1 MDWTVETFGT
11 TGNDALDSR
20 DCLAD
25 FRDSWE
31 RRRPGGSRVQSSAV
45 ESSRVQSS
53 AVESSRR
60 RNALL
65 LKAVFAGILGVFTA
79 RYFGAG
85 CNSRSAVTVRP
96 SSMCEQWLLMS
107 MASVV

>member
-31 RRRPGGSRVQSSAV
+31 RRRPGGSRVQSRAV
-45 ESSRVQSS
+45 EC
-53 AVESSRR
+53 SRR

-65 LKAVFAGILGVFTA
+65 LKAGFAGILGVFTA